1 MLTMRRL
8 VAVALIVAFV
18 TTATVTAPRR
28 AVATDNLVYIIPAA
42 VSGVLVIALVVAILF
57 ANRTK
62 EPELDLVQALPP
74 RPERPAL
81 LRFGQACRR
90 PTGEIPLLCW

>member
-1 MLTMRRL
+1 MRRL

-18 TTATVTAPRR
+18 TTATVVTPRR
-28 AVATDNLVYIIPAA
+28 AVATDSLVYIIPAA
-42 VSGVLVIALVVAILF
+42 VSGVIIVALVVAILF

-62 EPELDLVQALPP
+62 EPELDLAQAVPAP
-74 RPERPAL
+74 PERPAL

-90 PTGEIPLLCW
+90 PSGEIPLLCW